1 MTVLTDACSVKI
13 CNDRGAEEQIDH
25 LLEEVVSEVEVVP
38 DGLFRDPGEAEAPL
52 EIEKCLVF
60 TIRDKGIK
68 VVVFTPGGLG
78 RAGGGR
84 ALADADTD
92 LQWRSR
98 ARFAYM
104 TKGFKRS
111 EEDISAVGEDP
122 YRIAERVEGICERQM
137 NVCPKRV
144 LRPRYCRG
152 GGKSGFEHL

>member
-1 MTVLTDACSVKI
+1 MTILTDACGVKI
-13 CNDRGAEEQIDH
+13 CNDRRAEEQIDH
-25 LLEEVVSEVEVVP
+25 LLEEVVAEVEAVP

-52 EIEKCLVF
+52 EIENGLVF

-78 RAGGGR
+78 RAGGGW

-104 TKGFKRS
+104 TEGFKGS
-111 EEDISAVGEDP
+111 VQDISTVGEDL
-122 YRIAERVEGICERQM
+122 YRIAELEKGACER
-137 NVCPKRV
+137 
-144 LRPRYCRG
+144 
-152 GGKSGFEHL
+152 